1 MAPIR
6 LYKHLVFLIE
16 FKKMKMADTENSQK
30 VLSPE
35 QKLVEQLEKIRKE
48 NEMLNLNVNELT
60 KTNEF
65 LVTATWRER
74 EMKQRLHA
82 ALEELTE
89 TKKLVDA
96 QHKSI
101 TDSINYAS
109 RIQDAII
116 PRYGDVKDKF
126 NDVFIF
132 HEAKDI
138 VSGDFPWLFEH
149 EHITYMGAVDCT
161 GHGVPGAM
169 MSLIGHLL
177 LNDLV
182 KHNTSDPGTLLTH
195 LHDGVVRTLKQNV
208 EGKQSSDGMDVAMCR
223 IDRRK
228 MEVQFSGAHRPLY
241 HIKGGEVVLYAGDKF
256 PIGGNQYKNRSPFTN
271 HLIKV
276 EPGESIYFF
285 SDGLTDQFGGKDG
298 LKFGPKRTREV
309 LLENAHLTMSEQGQ
323 KIREAFD
330 HWKGTN
336 KQIDDLLL
344 IGIKF

>member
-1 MAPIR
+1 MVGSKNNLTIGS
-6 LYKHLVFLIE
+6 
-16 FKKMKMADTENSQK
+16 TGQ
-30 VLSPE
+30 VL
-35 QKLVEQLEKIRKE
+35 LEELDKIKKE
-48 NEMLNLNVNELT
+48 NEMLNLNINELT

-74 EMKQRLHA
+74 EMKQRLHE

-116 PRYGDVKDKF
+116 PKHEDVNTKF

-149 EHITYMGAVDCT
+149 EHFTYIAAVDCT

-182 KHNTSDPGTLLTH
+182 KHNTSDPATLLTH

-208 EGKQSSDGMDVAMCR
+208 EGKQSADGMDVAMCR
-223 IDRRK
+223 IDKSK

-241 HIKGGEVVLYAGDKF
+241 HIKGSELILYAGDKF
-256 PIGGNQYKNRSPFTN
+256 PIGGNQYKNRSSFTN
-271 HLIKV
+271 HSIKV
-276 EPGESIYFF
+276 AAGESIYFF
-285 SDGLTDQFGGKDG
+285 SDGLTDQFGGADG
-298 LKFGPKRTREV
+298 LKFGPRRTREV
-309 LLENAHLTMSEQGQ
+309 LLENAHLSMQEQCT
-323 KIREAFD
+323 KVRDAFNQ
-330 HWKGTN
+330 WKGTN